1 MADYIE
7 WQQFEVLDLIIIN
20 NDFFS
25 SANIFR
31 DENYNF
37 HFCIKCKQLDSEKP
51 QELGHNKTSSFKH
64 TFISLFLWVRSL
76 TWVLC

>member
-37 HFCIKCKQLDSEKP
+37 HFCI
-51 QELGHNKTSSFKH
+51 
-64 TFISLFLWVRSL
+64 
-76 TWVLC
+76 